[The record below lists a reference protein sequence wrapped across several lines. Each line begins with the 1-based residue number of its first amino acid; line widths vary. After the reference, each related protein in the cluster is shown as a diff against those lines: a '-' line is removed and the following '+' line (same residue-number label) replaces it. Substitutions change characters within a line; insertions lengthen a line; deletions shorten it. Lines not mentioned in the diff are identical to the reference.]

1 MVSDKSGGVMIIIQL
16 KGGLGNQMFQ
26 YALYRELKHR
36 GREVKIDDVTG
47 FVDDKLRI
55 PVLHRFGIEYDRAT
69 KDEVVKLTDSKMD
82 IFSRIRRKFT
92 GRKTFRIDEESG
104 MFDPRIL
111 EVEDAYLVGYWQ
123 SDKYFTS
130 PEVIKE
136 LQDTFAKRPQEIMHD
151 TFSWSTLQQ
160 IECSESVS
168 IHIRRTDYLTKEHIA
183 VHNLCS
189 EQYYKNAIKM
199 IRDKHPNAVFF
210 IFTDDKEWCK
220 NHFKGHNFIN
230 VELQE
235 GEFTDV
241 ADMILMSRCK
251 HHIMANSSFSWWSAW
266 INDAPGK
273 MVIAPE
279 KWINNKKMDDVYT
292 ERMTK
297 VAI

>member
-1 MVSDKSGGVMIIIQL
+1 MIIIQL

-26 YALYRELKHR
+26 YALYRELLQR
-36 GREVKIDDVTG
+36 GKEVKIDDVTG
-47 FVDDKLRI
+47 FEHDKLRI
-55 PVLHRFGIEYDRAT
+55 PVLDRFGIEYEKAT
-69 KDEVVKLTDSKMD
+69 PAEVVAITDSRMD
-82 IFSRIRRKFT
+82 IFSRIRRKLT
-92 GRKTFRIDEESG
+92 GRKTKEIIEMEG
-104 MFDPRIL
+104 IFDPKIL
-111 EVEDAYLVGYWQ
+111 ELDEAYLVGYWQ

-130 PEVIKE
+130 PEVIDH

-151 TFSWSTLQQ
+151 SVSWTTLQQ

-168 IHIRRTDYLTKEHIA
+168 IHVRRTDYLDAEHIK

-189 EQYYKNAIKM
+189 EQYYKNAISM
-199 IRDKHPNAVFF
+199 VRAKHPNAVFF

-220 NHFKGHNFIN
+220 EHFKGHNFIN

-241 ADMILMSRCK
+241 ADMLLMSRCK
-251 HHIMANSSFSWWSAW
+251 HHIIANSSFSWWSAW
-266 INDAPGK
+266 INDAPEK

-279 KWINNKKMDDVYT
+279 KWINNKKMDDIYT